1 MESAGQ
7 QKDESRLDSAVSS
20 DPQVV
25 ILADDLTGACDS
37 AAAFLGRN
45 RRARVWLGERSFES
59 ADVDVLSL
67 STESRNEA
75 AADAAARVGAF
86 AEDLYRQLPLGT
98 FFKKVDSAGR
108 GYFAEEMEAA
118 RLAIGAELI
127 VYAPSFP
134 AAGRRVLN
142 GELHV
147 WDVTGNATAVLLREL
162 FPVELRDRIALIP
175 VGSDIE
181 IEASLL
187 RAIEE
192 GRQVLICDAE
202 SQSDLQRVVRIARR
216 LPQRLLWAGSA
227 GLSLELA
234 QTLRAGTRKIDI
246 GDRKAGKTLIV
257 CGTPH
262 PLTQMQVERLSNTGA
277 DDGADCVI
285 ARVRCGATS
294 DEELRRIFTDAG
306 EVGSLVL
313 TGGDTAAMVLRAL
326 DADAIDIAGEMS
338 PGIPWGVLRG
348 GLADGCV
355 VITKSGGFGDEHV
368 LVDALH
374 FCRGVAS

>member
-1 MESAGQ
+1 MESAP
-7 QKDESRLDSAVSS
+7 ERERSRLDFVES
-20 DPQVV
+20 DGPQVI
-25 ILADDLTGACDS
+25 ILADDLTGASDS
-37 AAAFLGRN
+37 AAAFLGRR
-45 RRARVWLGERSFES
+45 RRARVWLGDRSFES
-59 ADVDVLSL
+59 ADVDVLSF

-75 AADAAARVGAF
+75 APEAAARVRRF
-86 AEDLYRQLPLGT
+86 AEELYRLLPAGM

-118 RLAIGAELI
+118 RLAIGAELTM
-127 VYAPSFP
+127 YAPAFP

-147 WDVTGNATAVLLREL
+147 WDVTGRASRIRLREL
-162 FPVELRDRIALIP
+162 FPLELRDRVASIP
-175 VGSDIE
+175 VGTEIE

-192 GRQVLICDAE
+192 GRHVMICDAA
-202 SQSDLQRVVRIARR
+202 SQSDLQRMVRVARR

-227 GLSLELA
+227 GLGLELA
-234 QTLRAGTRKIDI
+234 QTLNAGTGKVDVGSRKE
-246 GDRKAGKTLIV
+246 GKTLII

-262 PLTQMQVERLSNTGA
+262 PLTQVQMERLSRVA
-277 DDGADCVI
+277 AEAAMDCVV
-285 ARVRCGATS
+285 AQVRCGTTS
-294 DEELRRIFTDAG
+294 DEELQAIFNDAG

-326 DADAIDIAGEMS
+326 GADAIDIAGEMS